1 MKLIGMRFKGIG
13 PYEQEYSIDFAAL
26 NRSHMFL
33 IEGETGAG
41 KSTILDCISFAL
53 YGDVSVDVASKDRLR
68 SRFLGTDQ
76 TPSYVELIFEL
87 NDAFYR
93 VRREPAYERRK
104 KRGEGTVSVNAK
116 GVLWKVDDGLEA
128 LLPNGSDAL
137 DGTATRYFD
146 YAEDADHHTVLAS
159 QARDTG
165 TEILRLLHLTRDQF
179 SKTVMLAQGQF
190 SGFLRCKPEERTQLI
205 KSLFEADVYESI
217 QKTLDE
223 MRKAQADD
231 VTAQRRDVVAAIRD
245 ARSNAEAIER
255 RVRDVDADGADVDG
269 DGAGGDGVG
278 GDGVDDVGGVDGGD
292 AAAEIGV
299 GTVIADDEHDES
311 FDLGDF
317 DFESAGLDLDSASFD
332 FGRTDD
338 LGGDGGASAGTGVE
352 DSAENDAPAD
362 PLDVIRANWCL
373 TDDGDLAEPAMS
385 PSDIADALDR
395 HVTAIATASAD
406 LLERSHD
413 ALASA
418 STRLDDEQRR
428 LDAMRR
434 LSSADKAYRDAADR
448 RDALERRR
456 RDIDAMRDRLR
467 DSTSAEPVARAQ
479 RELTAVQG
487 RQAESDAALQK
498 ARSELDAYEP
508 MDELT
513 SARAR
518 ENAVAAGRP
527 AAEANLRAAKELG
540 VRAGAARAAWNKAD
554 RARSQAQSCA
564 DATESARAT
573 LRELEHEATEAE
585 LWQQLEDVIRRE
597 ATRSGLQDRLQSAQT
612 VLDHARKRQ
621 TEEAQLADLQT
632 AVERATRRRIEAD
645 DVYAQARQVFFAA
658 GAARLARELAD
669 GQPCPVCGSVDHPHP
684 AVQRTASAD
693 DAAGESVP
701 DEARLNQLDQEA
713 RRAAQRVT
721 EAEGAVAVCKA
732 RIEAETEQSQDM
744 SVEDAEAAVAQ
755 ARKELDGVRELGK
768 ERAQLEARLQKL
780 HDAGDRVAQCEH
792 RADVAKAEASG
803 ALELARAA
811 VESCAAAAQAMPAP
825 GKAEASGYEDA
836 AVNTLNDAVATNVE
850 SGTAAGLESGVDAG
864 VRISK
869 ESVPD
874 VSDESGAADELAAPD
889 DTKSGESVMS
899 ASDDAAISDELAAL
913 AERIDDVAE
922 RAVVAERA
930 ANDVIA
936 VCERA
941 AREVD
946 RIDQKIKQRNA
957 LEQRVGALAA
967 ALQEIKR
974 QLSAVSTAYD
984 EALAQSGFETVET
997 ALAACLDTAAAQRL
1011 QSEIDRFDRDDHA
1024 TQAEVRRTLD
1034 ALRVQLAS
1042 DIVRSVLAQYAADAG
1057 ADDGVEGD
1065 GDGDADGNGMDVGA
1079 DAGGANGDGTDVGSI
1094 FTTDGGEV
1102 SEVNASVAGD
1112 TVESETTPVQRLR
1125 QSQQSRPSTDEAL
1138 ESLPE
1143 PDRLSA
1149 IVRELEST
1157 VRRAESD
1164 RDAAI
1169 RMEEQDRNLD
1179 VERERT
1185 ATALR
1190 AALDLWVSSS
1200 ARFVPVRDMA
1210 LLAGGRA
1217 GSLATGTANEGLSL
1231 VTYAV
1236 TERFRDVLDRANEIL
1251 RDIKGGVYELRLGA
1265 HEGRAAKTGL
1275 PIEVFDRRSDLACE
1289 ATTLSGGETFFVS
1302 LALALA
1308 LADIIQ
1314 AENGGI
1320 SMDTLFIDEGFGSL
1334 SEEYLDDV
1342 LDVLRAM
1349 SRHRDIGV
1357 ISHVGQLKDQIAER
1371 ISVTRINEDSASRLT
1386 VTV

>member
-53 YGDVSVDVASKDRLR
+53 YGDVSVDAASKDRLR
-68 SRFLGTDQ
+68 SRFLGTEQ
-76 TPSYVELIFEL
+76 TPSYVDLIFEL

-93 VRREPAYERRK
+93 VRREPAFERRK
-104 KRGEGTVSVNAK
+104 LRGNGTVSVNAK
-116 GVLWKVDDGLEA
+116 GLLWQVDDGLTA
-128 LLPNGSDAL
+128 LLPSASDEL

-146 YAEDADHHTVLAS
+146 YADDADHATQLAS

-223 MRKAQADD
+223 MRKAQSDQVA
-231 VTAQRRDVVAAIRD
+231 AQRRDVVAAIRD

-255 RVRDVDADGADVDG
+255 RARDVDTYG
-269 DGAGGDGVG
+269 
-278 GDGVDDVGGVDGGD
+278 VGGVDGGD
-292 AAAEIGV
+292 AAAETGV
-299 GTVIADDEHDES
+299 AAVIETDDEDDES
-311 FDLGDF
+311 FNLGDF

-338 LGGDGGASAGTGVE
+338 IGGDDGAG
-352 DSAENDAPAD
+352 AENDVPAD
-362 PLDVIRANWCL
+362 PLDAIRTNWCL

-456 RDIDAMRDRLR
+456 RDIDVMRDRLQ
-467 DSTSAEPVARAQ
+467 DSASAEPVVRAQ
-479 RELTAVQG
+479 RELSAV
-487 RQAESDAALQK
+487 RKHRAESDAALHQAK
-498 ARSELDAYEP
+498 SKIDAYEP

-513 SARAR
+513 AARER

-527 AAEANLRAAKELG
+527 AAEANLHAAKELG
-540 VRAGAARAAWNKAD
+540 VRASAARTAWNKAD
-554 RARSQAQSCA
+554 RARSQAQSCE
-564 DATESARAT
+564 DAMESARVA
-573 LRELEHEATEAE
+573 LRELEHEATESE
-585 LWQQLEDVIRRE
+585 LRQQLEDVIRRE

-621 TEEAQLADLQT
+621 TEEARLADLQA
-632 AVERATRRRIEAD
+632 AVERAMQRRIEAD
-645 DVYAQARQVFFAA
+645 DAYAQARQVFFAA
-658 GAARLARELAD
+658 GAARLAGELAG
-669 GQPCPVCGSVDHPHP
+669 GQPCPVCGSTEHPHP
-684 AVQRTASAD
+684 AVQRNASAD
-693 DAAGESVP
+693 NLAVESVP

-713 RRAAQRVT
+713 RRAAQHVT

-732 RIEAETEQSQDM
+732 RLEAETEQSQDM

-755 ARKELDGVRELGK
+755 VRKELDGVRELGK
-768 ERAQLEARLQKL
+768 ERARLEARLQKL
-780 HDAGDRVAQCEH
+780 RGAGDRVAECEH

-803 ALELARAA
+803 ALELVRAA
-811 VESCAAAAQAMPAP
+811 VESCAAAAQAMATS
-825 GKAEASGYEDA
+825 GKTAASDYEDA
-836 AVNTLNDAVATNVE
+836 T
-850 SGTAAGLESGVDAG
+850 
-864 VRISK
+864 
-869 ESVPD
+869 
-874 VSDESGAADELAAPD
+874 DEL
-889 DTKSGESVMS
+889 T
-899 ASDDAAISDELAAL
+899 AL
-913 AERIDDVAE
+913 VERIDDVAA
-922 RAVVAERA
+922 RAVAAERA
-930 ANDVIA
+930 ANDAIA

-957 LEQRVGALAA
+957 LEQRVSALAA
-967 ALQEIKR
+967 ALQEIDR
-974 QLSAVSTAYD
+974 QLAAASAACD
-984 EALAQSGFETVET
+984 EALAQSGFETVEA
-997 ALAACLDTAAAQRL
+997 ALAACLDTAATQRL
-1011 QSEIDRFDRDDHA
+1011 RSEIERFDRDDHA
-1024 TQAEVRRTLD
+1024 TQAETQRTLD
-1034 ALRVQLAS
+1034 ALQTQLAS
-1042 DIVRSVLAQYAADAG
+1042 DIVRSVLAQYAAD
-1057 ADDGVEGD
+1057 DGTNANAPV
-1065 GDGDADGNGMDVGA
+1065 AA
-1079 DAGGANGDGTDVGSI
+1079 DAV
-1094 FTTDGGEV
+1094 
-1102 SEVNASVAGD
+1102 
-1112 TVESETTPVQRLR
+1112 
-1125 QSQQSRPSTDEAL
+1125 

-1143 PDRLSA
+1143 PDRLDA
-1149 IVRELEST
+1149 IVRDLET
-1157 VRRAESD
+1157 VMRQAEAD

-1169 RMEEQDRNLD
+1169 RAEEQDRNLD
-1179 VERERT
+1179 AERERT
-1185 ATALR
+1185 AAALR

-1217 GSLATGTANEGLSL
+1217 GSLATGTDNEGLSL

-1265 HEGRAAKTGL
+1265 HEGRTAKTGL

-1342 LDVLRAM
+1342 LDVLRSM
-1349 SRHRDIGV
+1349 SRHRDVGV

-1371 ISVTRINEDSASRLT
+1371 ISVTRISEDSASRLT

>member
-255 RVRDVDADGADVDG
+255 RVRDVDADG
-269 DGAGGDGVG
+269 DGAGGDGVDG
-278 GDGVDDVGGVDGGD
+278 ADGDAVGGVDGGD
-292 AAAEIGV
+292 AAAE
-299 GTVIADDEHDES
+299 TDASAVIAVEDERDGS
-311 FDLGDF
+311 FELGDF

-338 LGGDGGASAGTGVE
+338 LGDDGDASAGADAE
-352 DSAENDAPAD
+352 NSAENDAPAD

-413 ALASA
+413 ALTMA
-418 STRLDDEQRR
+418 STRLDNEQRR

-434 LSSADKAYRDAADR
+434 LSSVDKAYRDAVDR

-467 DSTSAEPVARAQ
+467 DSASAEPVARAQ
-479 RELTAVQG
+479 RELNAVQG
-487 RQAESDAALQK
+487 RRAESDAALQK
-498 ARSELDAYEP
+498 AKSELDAYEP

-513 SARAR
+513 AARER

-554 RARSQAQSCA
+554 RARSQVRLCE

-573 LRELEHEATEAE
+573 LRELDHEATEAE
-585 LWQQLEDVIRRE
+585 LRQQLEDAIRRE
-597 ATRSGLQDRLQSAQT
+597 ATRSGLQDRLQSART

-621 TEEAQLADLQT
+621 TEEGRLVDLQT
-632 AVERATRRRIEAD
+632 AVERAMQRRREAD
-645 DVYAQARQVFFAA
+645 DAYTQARRAFFAA
-658 GAARLARELAD
+658 GAARLAGELAD

-693 DAAGESVP
+693 TLAGESVP
-701 DEARLNQLDQEA
+701 DEARLNQLDQAA
-713 RRAAQRVT
+713 RRAAQHVT

-744 SVEDAEAAVAQ
+744 SVADAEAAVAQ
-755 ARKELDGVRELGK
+755 ARKELDGIRELGK
-768 ERAQLEARLQKL
+768 ERARLEARLQKL

-811 VESCAAAAQAMPAP
+811 VESCAAAVQAMPAP

-869 ESVPD
+869 EFVPD
-874 VSDESGAADELAAPD
+874 VSD

-1265 HEGRAAKTGL
+1265 HEGRTAKTGL